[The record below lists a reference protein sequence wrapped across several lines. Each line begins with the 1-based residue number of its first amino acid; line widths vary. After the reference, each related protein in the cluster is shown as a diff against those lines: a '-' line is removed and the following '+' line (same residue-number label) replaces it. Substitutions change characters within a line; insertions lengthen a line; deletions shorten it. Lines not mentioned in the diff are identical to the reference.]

1 MGREV
6 SGGSLYVCVHNGSRC
21 EADPIDASRTLSER
35 QVQEQREAQTVREAV
50 PDEQQERPVDR
61 PGRGQQLAGFEQ

>member
-1 MGREV
+1 MADL
-6 SGGSLYVCVHNGSRC
+6 SKCSRC
-21 EADPIDASRTLSER
+21 EAHPIDASRTLSER

-61 PGRGQQLAGFEQ
+61 PGSGQQLAGFEQQLVNALLRK